1 MDLLLSSNW
10 YLSLHGILI
19 QVLKN
24 LLVEVKAEL
33 RSDAEEA
40 GENSFINGYHPP
52 IVDLR
57 ASRAMTTAQVPR
69 S

>member
-1 MDLLLSSNW
+1 
-10 YLSLHGILI
+10 LSLHGILI

-40 GENSFINGYHPP
+40 GENSFI
-52 IVDLR
+52 
-57 ASRAMTTAQVPR
+57 
-69 S
+69 